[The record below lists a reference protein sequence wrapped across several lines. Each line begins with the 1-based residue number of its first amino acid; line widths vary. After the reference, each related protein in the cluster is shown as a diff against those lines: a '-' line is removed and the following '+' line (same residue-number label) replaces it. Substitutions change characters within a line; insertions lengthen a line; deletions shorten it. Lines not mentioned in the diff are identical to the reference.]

1 MKTPAFEV
9 HMPKTLDH
17 ALEIAK
23 DLHEGGHDFDWISG
37 GTDLIP
43 NYKWGINPKSHVI
56 SMSGVNELEGISTTR
71 IGAMVRLQ
79 DIVESSVAHP
89 LIVEAAGTIASVMI
103 RRSGTLG
110 GNLCLDTRCFWLNQ
124 SETWRKSIDYCHK
137 CDEGTGADCRV
148 IPNQNELC
156 VATIRAILLQ
166 H

>member
-56 SMSGVNELEGISTTR
+56 SMSGVSELEGISTTR

-89 LIVEAAGTIASVMI
+89 VDC
-103 RRSGTLG
+103 RSSGD
-110 GNLCLDTRCFWLNQ
+110 NRKRDDSKIWH
-124 SETWRKSIDYCHK
+124 TWREPVLGHQVFL
-137 CDEGTGADCRV
+137 A
-148 IPNQNELC
+148 
-156 VATIRAILLQ
+156 
-166 H
+166 

>member
-56 SMSGVNELEGISTTR
+56 SMSGVSELEGISTTR
-71 IGAMVRLQ
+71 IGG
-79 DIVESSVAHP
+79 H
-89 LIVEAAGTIASVMI
+89 G
-103 RRSGTLG
+103 
-110 GNLCLDTRCFWLNQ
+110 
-124 SETWRKSIDYCHK
+124 
-137 CDEGTGADCRV
+137 
-148 IPNQNELC
+148 
-156 VATIRAILLQ
+156 
-166 H
+166 